1 MFTPFWRVRV
11 GMRKKFK
18 SEELKHL
25 GENPC
30 TPQVTAVSRSW
41 QSFCFMRTIVRLPQG
56 SHPKVCCTCGK
67 LNLSWTWGTISIGCR
82 QFAWQ
87 TRAELL

>member
-41 QSFCFMRTIVRLPQG
+41 KSPEGMLHLRKIKFILDLGNNFNRLPA
-56 SHPKVCCTCGK
+56 VCMADPCGAALDFTCVILGNAVK
-67 LNLSWTWGTISIGCR
+67 L
-82 QFAWQ
+82 
-87 TRAELL
+87 